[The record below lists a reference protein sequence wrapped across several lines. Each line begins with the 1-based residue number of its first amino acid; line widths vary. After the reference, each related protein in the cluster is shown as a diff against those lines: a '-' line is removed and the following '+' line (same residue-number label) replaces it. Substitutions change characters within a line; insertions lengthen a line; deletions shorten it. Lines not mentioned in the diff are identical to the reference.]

1 MDKISPSRQIVGV
14 TFAEAR
20 LLCLMDI
27 GGWNLADMPGAADML
42 RLGGVTLAVALSAG
56 APARA
61 VAERLKLLRSAL
73 GPDGPALIV
82 SGRVDMALAIGLDG
96 VHLGQDDLQPNDTR
110 RVLGERGLI
119 GIDLH
124 TPAQADELFR
134 WRVDYAIVSEG
145 GTGRGGAAVEPD
157 TLSRIAFRIRLAS
170 PGTAV
175 VAVSGPDPRM
185 AARAI
190 EAGADGVA
198 VSSAHPA
205 EGHGMLSEIREG
217 LDRALPSRGAAR

>member
-1 MDKISPSRQIVGV
+1 MDKAALSRDSVGV
-14 TFAEAR
+14 SPIEAR
-20 LLCLMDI
+20 LICLLDI
-27 GGWNLADMPGAADML
+27 GRWTLADMPAAAEMV
-42 RLGGVTLAVALSAG
+42 RLGGVTLAVALTAG
-56 APARA
+56 AAPRA

-73 GPDGPALIV
+73 GPDGPPLIV

-110 RVLGERGLI
+110 RVLGERGLV

-134 WRVDYAIVSEG
+134 WRVDYAIVSESG
-145 GTGRGGAAVEPD
+145 AGRLGSAVEAD
-157 TLSRIAFRIRLAS
+157 MLSRIAFRIRLAA

-175 VAVSGPDPRM
+175 VAMSGPEPLT

-198 VSSAHPA
+198 MMSAHPA
-205 EGHGMLSEIREG
+205 EGHGMLSEIRASI
-217 LDRALPSRGAAR
+217 DRAFPPRGAAR